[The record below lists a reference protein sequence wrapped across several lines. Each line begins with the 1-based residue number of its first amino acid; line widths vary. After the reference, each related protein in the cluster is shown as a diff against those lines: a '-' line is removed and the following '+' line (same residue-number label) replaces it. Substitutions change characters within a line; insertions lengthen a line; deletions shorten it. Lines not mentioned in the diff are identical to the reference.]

1 MKKNLLG
8 FRKKK
13 KFKITFLN
21 KYLNQLRITQKP
33 KLRNKQWKK
42 PRWRRLRLKVREKK
56 EGRDVEAEVASEV
69 STAAEKGQRQAE
81 GAKDALEVVENIAAV
96 VVVTGLDRRMKTVS
110 SSRLVTNPSQGEEV
124 AEVASLAN
132 VENG

>member
-1 MKKNLLG
+1 
-8 FRKKK
+8 
-13 KFKITFLN
+13 
-21 KYLNQLRITQKP
+21 
-33 KLRNKQWKK
+33 
-42 PRWRRLRLKVREKK
+42 VREKK

-69 STAAEKGQRQAE
+69 STAAEKGQRQPE

-124 AEVASLAN
+124 AEVAAN
-132 VENG
+132 VVNVANGVVSVVESGEVKEVSTAVIAETEGAETAQRLRELLSRLSNNSNHNNE